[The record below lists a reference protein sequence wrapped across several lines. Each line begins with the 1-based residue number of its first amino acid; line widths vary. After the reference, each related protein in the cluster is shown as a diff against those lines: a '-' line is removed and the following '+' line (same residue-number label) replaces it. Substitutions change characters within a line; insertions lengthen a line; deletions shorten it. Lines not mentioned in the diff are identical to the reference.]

1 MELKFTFL
9 SGEFVFSYSL
19 VSFLTIF
26 YQIVRFDQ
34 RNEVLE
40 QQLKDYSLYYTEI
53 SHNQKSK
60 KNIISRNLKDSNVF

>member
-9 SGEFVFSYSL
+9 SGAFVFFYSL
-19 VSFLTIF
+19 VSFLIIF
-26 YQIVRFDQ
+26 YRIVRFDQ

-40 QQLKDYSLYYTEI
+40 QRLKDYSFYYTEI

-60 KNIISRNLKDSNVF
+60 TDIISRNLKDSNVF